1 MKRIYLGIL
10 FILLVGSMASAM
22 SVEQALSAEIIPGRF
37 NIFSPIDGSIYDH
50 RMIQINLSMSGKVKK
65 FRYGYLDNGGN
76 LVTLCRDCTE
86 YGFFKLKRKP
96 FDDGFHK
103 LTLLGIFEHGVLIQD
118 VNFTVDTKNPKI
130 QKTFPKK
137 GLAMGNFEVF
147 FQEANPKNL
156 TLFYK
161 NESLSRDKIMNI
173 DHCLKKDNI
182 NYQCQINVNLSEFN
196 GKEIE
201 YWFELK
207 DILGNKDESRHRS
220 LLVDYNPI

>member
-1 MKRIYLGIL
+1 
-10 FILLVGSMASAM
+10 
-22 SVEQALSAEIIPGRF
+22 
-37 NIFSPIDGSIYDH
+37 
-50 RMIQINLSMSGKVKK
+50 
-65 FRYGYLDNGGN
+65 
-76 LVTLCRDCTE
+76 
-86 YGFFKLKRKP
+86 
-96 FDDGFHK
+96 
-103 LTLLGIFEHGVLIQD
+103 
-118 VNFTVDTKNPKI
+118 
-130 QKTFPKK
+130 
-137 GLAMGNFEVF
+137 MGNFEVF

-173 DHCLKKDNI
+173 DHCLKKNNI